1 MKQFG
6 KRNGGGNERK
16 ICIDKFSSG
25 HRRQIEQLQAQIE
38 ELEARYKSDL
48 SRLKNKYQAE
58 IEELHV
64 RFETIKRVKA
74 DLENQ
79 LKKLQANLKDLQDQF
94 IEEQTLHEATRELL
108 AAADK
113 RNGNHSPFIFTPF
126 DISMLSF
133 RYPPW

>member
-1 MKQFG
+1 M
-6 KRNGGGNERK
+6 
-16 ICIDKFSSG
+16 
-25 HRRQIEQLQAQIE
+25 
-38 ELEARYKSDL
+38 

-79 LKKLQANLKDLQDQF
+79 LKKLQANLKDIQDQF

-113 RNGNHSPFIFTPF
+113 RNGNHYLLIVILF
-126 DISMLSF
+126 DISASCF
-133 RYPPW
+133 RYPPRRNRRNSYFTRPRKFLITLC